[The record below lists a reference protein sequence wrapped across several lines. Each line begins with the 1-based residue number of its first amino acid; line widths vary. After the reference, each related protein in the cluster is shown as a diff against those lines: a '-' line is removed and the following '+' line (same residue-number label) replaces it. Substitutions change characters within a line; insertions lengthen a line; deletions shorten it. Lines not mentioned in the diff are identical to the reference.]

1 MKGRKER
8 NLDGDVI
15 GAVGNGEWVGAVGNG
30 EWVGAVGNGDMGIG
44 VGIEVAID
52 VIVMWSPSYAA

>member
-1 MKGRKER
+1 MCKMKGRKER

-15 GAVGNGEWVGAVGNG
+15 GAVGNG

>member
-15 GAVGNGEWVGAVGNG
+15 GAVGNG